1 MFIALEG
8 IDGSGKSTQIDFIV
22 QWLETHGT
30 AHDNILVTRE
40 PTHDGEYGIK
50 IRKVLSGE
58 EAMSVSPLEFQELY
72 VRDRKEHLEKVVLPR
87 LHNQDSVVVCD
98 RYFLSTLAYGR
109 AGGIDQ
115 NDLIALHE
123 NILGASWV
131 IPDIT
136 LYIDVSAK
144 TAMARL
150 QQRNTGKPPEYFETK
165 EEFLEKAREAYK
177 DCAKQFSNVFIIDGE
192 KSVAEVSSAIK
203 GIFTSHYSPCTKQS

>member
-22 QWLETHGT
+22 HWLETHGV
-30 AHDNILVTRE
+30 ASKNILVTRE
-40 PTHDGEYGIK
+40 PTHDGEYGIH

-58 EAMSVSPLEFQELY
+58 EAMSVSPLEFQELF
-72 VRDRKEHLEKVVLPR
+72 VRDRKEHLEKVILPR

-98 RYFLSTLAYGR
+98 RYFLSTLAYGHAR
-109 AGGIDQ
+109 GDGVAHE
-115 NDLIALHE
+115 DLIALHE
-123 NILGASWV
+123 KILGMSWV

-136 LYIDVSAK
+136 LYIDVSAE

-150 QQRNTGKPPEYFETK
+150 EQRNKGKTLEYFETK
-165 EEFLEKAREAYK
+165 KEFLEKAREAYK

-192 KSVAEVSSAIK
+192 KSVEEVSQAIK
-203 GIFTSHYSPCTKQS
+203 SILTS